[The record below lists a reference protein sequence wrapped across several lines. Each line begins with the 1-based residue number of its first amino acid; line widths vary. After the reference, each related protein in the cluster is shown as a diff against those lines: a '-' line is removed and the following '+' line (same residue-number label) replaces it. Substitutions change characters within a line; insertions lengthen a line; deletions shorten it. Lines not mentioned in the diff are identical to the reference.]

1 MDKSTFENCLKK
13 RKSLFMAYNGE
24 ERKIVFPNTFG
35 IYREK
40 TGEYSFYRV
49 GERCDFKVV
58 AQRSAIGEL
67 YKLILKEYGL
77 ISTIPP
83 RKKIGPATT
92 RQAAAAATNECAA
105 CEIIASKKK
114 AVRTNQTIS
123 TRYRLKKKNN

>member
-1 MDKSTFENCLKK
+1 
-13 RKSLFMAYNGE
+13 MAYNGE

-58 AQRSAIGEL
+58 AQRRVIGEL
-67 YKLILKEYGL
+67 YKLILQEYGL
-77 ISTIPP
+77 ISTAVA
-83 RKKIGPATT
+83 RKGIGPAMT
-92 RQAAAAATNECAA
+92 RKKATAIINELAA
-105 CEIIASKKK
+105 CESIASKKK
-114 AVRTNQTIS
+114 AIRTNQTIS